1 MKDVHGRSRGQKL
14 ANAWLTDGAKG
25 ILTRERPTHDAPL
38 WRLRLWHKRSVPNAN
53 HHQPCADQKVTPV
66 RSAVRKQSAP
76 VRKRHEFRL
85 QIEDVHTIS
94 AHTLVVKEMDLLL
107 QMQLRS
113 ICHTAPPPSCPKSA
127 SSFHGQTPL
136 SLLRPFVRSFCGELV
151 EPLTSASLTQQW
163 NEP

>member
-1 MKDVHGRSRGQKL
+1 M
-14 ANAWLTDGAKG
+14 
-25 ILTRERPTHDAPL
+25 
-38 WRLRLWHKRSVPNAN
+38 
-53 HHQPCADQKVTPV
+53 
-66 RSAVRKQSAP
+66 
-76 VRKRHEFRL
+76 

-113 ICHTAPPPSCPKSA
+113 ICHTPPPLVQNLRRYSMARHPCQA
-127 SSFHGQTPL
+127 
-136 SLLRPFVRSFCGELV
+136 LLRPFVRPFCGEVV